1 LFICPR
7 ADLGLYAGDVVDEM
21 VIVDNNDRLP
31 TRILLLLLLL
41 LLIPHALPVIDPLL
55 RLLSPEQEK
64 DNDDDDDDTML
75 LLRSWWIKV
84 LSSTNEC
91 FDRTTTPHIPP
102 LRQRI
107 KNSELAQNHGIELAQ
122 HTSFF
127 LLLLLVVMMMTTARV
142 IRVLTSLLWVG
153 YWPVP
158 YRLYPVV
165 VDGPVRPT
173 LPIHLHQ
180 FFAVEL

>member
-1 LFICPR
+1 MNVSI
-7 ADLGLYAGDVVDEM
+7 A
-21 VIVDNNDRLP
+21 
-31 TRILLLLLLL
+31 
-41 LLIPHALPVIDPLL
+41 PHTPH
-55 RLLSPEQEK
+55 
-64 DNDDDDDDTML
+64 
-75 LLRSWWIKV
+75 
-84 LSSTNEC
+84 
-91 FDRTTTPHIPP
+91 TPHIPP